1 VAVASSSLLTGCAL
15 GYTMGAAEPDPVCPG
30 ATSNPSTAAQADRSG
45 ALISWF
51 GPTNSG
57 DRTKLD
63 AWCTTVGAPVVR
75 LDPKEPVVHARKP
88 STLTVVAWNVSVG
101 TADVPAFLEAELG
114 HECRA
119 GRAPPEDRRPF
130 VLLLQEAFRRSD
142 RIPDLLPQPTIPW
155 RLGPE
160 ERPGEILD
168 IGQIAERCG
177 LSLVYVPSSRNGPQ
191 TEDGL
196 REDRGNAVLSTLPLE
211 EPTAIELPFEA
222 GRKVAVA
229 ATVAG
234 PDGPI
239 RVVSLH
245 LDVASTLLRTLLTGN
260 GTRIRQAEA
269 LADALDVI
277 GPALPTVAG
286 GDFNT
291 WSETETAL
299 RRFAVRFPD
308 SPPADPTPTRTHF
321 PTDHIFFRRGEADGG
336 GRHGELPT
344 RAGTLPLRPPRPRA
358 GVEGVGSC
366 SGRPFSEVAPGT
378 LGQLAHWTRRP
389 ILGAVEDWFGLRSSE
404 LPVEVPLGL
413 QTMEAT
419 GEILHRLPDPG
430 QLNSHIVVGVPATV
444 AA

>member
-1 VAVASSSLLTGCAL
+1 MAMAGASCLSGCAL
-15 GYTMGAAEPDPVCPG
+15 GYTMGTAEPDPVCPG
-30 ATSNPSTAAQADRSG
+30 ATSNPLAAAQADRSRDPI
-45 ALISWF
+45 AWF

-57 DRTKLD
+57 DRAKLD
-63 AWCTTVGAPVVR
+63 AWCATVGAPIVR
-75 LDPKEPVVHARKP
+75 LDPGGASTSPAGAR
-88 STLTVVAWNVSVG
+88 TLTVVAWNVSVG
-101 TADVPAFLEAELG
+101 TGDVPAFLAAELG
-114 HECRA
+114 HECGA
-119 GRAPPEDRRPF
+119 GRTPPASRRPF
-130 VLLLQEAFRRSD
+130 VLLLQEALRRSA
-142 RIPDLLPQPTIPW
+142 RMPDLLPQPSIPW

-168 IGQIAERCG
+168 IAQVAERCG

-196 REDRGNAVLSTLPLE
+196 REDRGNAVLSTLPLA

-234 PDGPI
+234 PGGPV

-269 LADALDVI
+269 LADALEVME
-277 GPALPTVAG
+277 PALPTVAG

-321 PTDHIFFRRGEADGG
+321 PTDHIFFRQGEWGDGG
-336 GRHGELPT
+336 TVTESYGRVPERYHSDHHPRVLEL
-344 RAGTLPLRPPRPRA
+344 AA
-358 GVEGVGSC
+358 
-366 SGRPFSEVAPGT
+366 SGPAQGDPSPARIPV
-378 LGQLAHWTRRP
+378 RRWS
-389 ILGAVEDWFGLRSSE
+389 VSTSS
-404 LPVEVPLGL
+404 
-413 QTMEAT
+413 
-419 GEILHRLPDPG
+419 R
-430 QLNSHIVVGVPATV
+430 
-444 AA
+444 